1 MSLIFHQK
9 CSYLLLQS
17 HKSGYSSSDVVHSC
31 FCCPSPSETNDLELF
46 SHASVRSGSR
56 LISDDGGT
64 KPKKDG
70 HAEGEAKP
78 PFSGKSSYLRQDS
91 GVSVSTP
98 PVMSKQKGMYTDVEP
113 STSGVQP
120 PIPEDSRVQYQ
131 EIDIRTTHVS

>member
-9 CSYLLLQS
+9 CSYLLLQP
-17 HKSGYSSSDVVHSC
+17 HKGGYTLPSVFQSD
-31 FCCPSPSETNDLELF
+31 FCCASGSKSETPINV
-46 SHASVRSGSR
+46 SVESGAQ

-64 KPKKDG
+64 KQKKDG

-78 PFSGKSSYLRQDS
+78 PFSGKSFHLKQDS
-91 GVSVSTP
+91 GVSMSTP

-120 PIPEDSRVQYQ
+120 PIPEDSIVQYTV
-131 EIDIRTTHVS
+131 IDIRATHVS

>member
-17 HKSGYSSSDVVHSC
+17 HKGGHSSSGVVPSF
-31 FCCPSPSETNDLELF
+31 FCSPSPSECSN
-46 SHASVRSGSR
+46 ASGGSGTQ
-56 LISDDGGT
+56 LISASGDT
-64 KPKKDG
+64 KQKKDG

-78 PFSGKSSYLRQDS
+78 PFNGKTLHLRQDS

-98 PVMSKQKGMYTDVEP
+98 PVMSKQKGMYTDVEL

-120 PIPEDSRVQYQ
+120 PIPEDTRVQYQ

>member
-17 HKSGYSSSDVVHSC
+17 HKGGYSSSDVVPSC
-31 FCCPSPSETNDLELF
+31 FCSPSPSECSN
-46 SHASVRSGSR
+46 ASGGSGSQ

-70 HAEGEAKP
+70 HDEGEAKP
-78 PFSGKSSYLRQDS
+78 PFSGKTSYQRQDS

-98 PVMSKQKGMYTDVEP
+98 PVMSKQKGVYTDVDL

-120 PIPEDSRVQYQ
+120 PIPEDSIVQYT
-131 EIDIRTTHVS
+131 EVDIRTTHVS